1 MDLEGKVALISG
13 GARIGAAVAEA
24 LARRGCDLA
33 LTYRSSRAGVEATVR
48 RVRDLG
54 ARAEAIRADL
64 AAERGARAAVDA
76 THRRLGGPDILVC
89 MASRYEKT
97 PFPGVAAAELRAGL
111 EVDLHSAWRLA
122 LRAAPRMNARGA
134 GRIVLFADWL
144 PASGRPRY
152 RGYLPYYV
160 AKAAVVGLTEALA
173 LELAPRILVNAV
185 APGPILKP
193 PGFSAA
199 ADREVRRA
207 TPLGRWG
214 GPEEIARAVLFLA
227 ETDFVTGECLR
238 VDGGRHLH

>member
-24 LARRGCDLA
+24 LARRGCDVA
-33 LTYRSSRAGVEATVR
+33 LTFRSSRAGVEATVR
-48 RVRDLG
+48 RARALG
-54 ARAEAIRADL
+54 VRAEAIRADL
-64 AAERGARAAVDA
+64 AAARGARVAVETA
-76 THRRLGGPDILVC
+76 HRRLGGPDVLVC
-89 MASRYEKT
+89 MASRYERA
-97 PFPGVAAAELRAGL
+97 PFPRIGADDLRSGL

-122 LRAAPRMNARGA
+122 LRAATHMNARGA

-152 RGYLPYYV
+152 RGFLPYYV
-160 AKAAVVGLTEALA
+160 AKAAVVGLAEALA
-173 LELAPRILVNAV
+173 LELAPRVLVNAI
-185 APGPILKP
+185 APGPILRP

-214 GPEEIARAVLFLA
+214 GPEEIARAVLFLV

-238 VDGGRHLH
+238 VDGGRHLR